1 MAFLGKK
8 KIEDKGSVKDFPN
21 FPSTF
26 SPDLKFPDF
35 PSPNDEN
42 PFKEDIKEESIDQFK
57 IRNKQ
62 SPYDDQDIQYS
73 NNQPMQESPFLNAPR
88 PMPNIPP
95 RNINYNN
102 QQAPQPFSNMSPM
115 MGPRPVM
122 SPPQQVNPDTRR
134 VFHED
139 KPLFVKID
147 DYEEAIYTLDKIKAK
162 LRESDK
168 ILDELTKIRIEEER
182 QLEEWKRDLAMVKE
196 KLLTID
202 KQLFENN

>member
-8 KIEDKGSVKDFPN
+8 KIQDKSSVKDFPD

-35 PSPNDEN
+35 PSPNDEI
-42 PFKEDIKEESIDQFK
+42 PFNENIKEESIDQFK

-62 SPYDDQDIQYS
+62 NPYDDPNNQYS
-73 NNQPMQESPFLNAPR
+73 NNQPMQDSPFSMSPR
-88 PMPNIPP
+88 PMQNMSQRPM
-95 RNINYNN
+95 NYNN
-102 QQAPQPFSNMSPM
+102 QQSQQPFSNISPM
-115 MGPRPVM
+115 MNPRPVM
-122 SPPQQVNPDTRR
+122 SAPPQMESDTRR

-182 QLEEWKRDLAMVKE
+182 QLDEWKKDLSMIKE
-196 KLLTID
+196 KLLAID